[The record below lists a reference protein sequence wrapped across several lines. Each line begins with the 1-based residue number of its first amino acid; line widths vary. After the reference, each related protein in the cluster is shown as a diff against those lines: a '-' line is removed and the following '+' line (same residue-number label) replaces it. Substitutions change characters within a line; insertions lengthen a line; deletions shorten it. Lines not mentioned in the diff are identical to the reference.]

1 MDENPSPVRGLC
13 QGYGK
18 VEMAEKLNIPNDLTI
33 ENSKEAYNSL
43 SKLFATGETFE
54 VGRDIQLNSITK
66 ALIRQLSEDYPEQL
80 IVPEELKNDIFY
92 PKDEGES
99 EKEEDEKPAEP
110 RLDRLGGRILKLWD
124 VIFYFFVIM
133 VDMIFYSL
141 ESIFNRKFIL
151 KNDTTKN
158 AYYIGYL
165 AVPIV
170 FLLAFLIGF
179 TIALQAA
186 IQLAKMGGQS
196 MIAMMST
203 MVMTKELGPLIT
215 AIIIAGRTGS
225 SIAAEIGTMVV
236 MEEVDAL
243 KTMGVKPLKFLL
255 VPKFW
260 AFTTVMPVLTLV
272 ADIAGIFGGFLI
284 ASAYNIPPTSF
295 LVDVI
300 ESIEMKDIFWGT
312 MKSISFAWVIL
323 AVGSFK
329 GLNVR
334 GGADAVGR
342 ATTESVVVSIF
353 MVVAIDAI
361 FSLFLYT

>member
-18 VEMAEKLNIPNDLTI
+18 VEMAEKLNVPNDLTI
-33 ENSKEAYNSL
+33 ESSKEAYNSL

-99 EKEEDEKPAEP
+99 EKEEDEKPTEP

-300 ESIEMKDIFWGT
+300 ESIEMKDLFWGT

>member
-1 MDENPSPVRGLC
+1 MEKI
-13 QGYGK
+13 K
-18 VEMAEKLNIPNDLTI
+18 VPADLTI
-33 ENSKEAYNSL
+33 ANSEKAYLIL
-43 SKLFATGETFE
+43 SSELKKHDSVELDLSGVT
-54 VGRDIQLNSITK
+54 LNSMTK
-66 ALIRQLSEDYPEQL
+66 SFIRQLWDEFGEKINIDEKTKEEVFYKKDE
-80 IVPEELKNDIFY
+80 VEPEEKVVKKEPLLVRL
-92 PKDEGES
+92 GES
-99 EKEEDEKPAEP
+99 LIEV
-110 RLDRLGGRILKLWD
+110 WD
-124 VIFYFFVIM
+124 IIFFFCVIM
-133 VDMIFYSL
+133 VDMIFYSF
-141 ESIFNRKFIL
+141 ESLYDRKFIL
-151 KNDTTKN
+151 KDDTTKN
-158 AYYIGYL
+158 AYYIGYK
-165 AVPIV
+165 AISIV
-170 FLLAFLIGF
+170 FLLSFLIGL

-186 IQLAKMGGQS
+186 IQLAKMGGQGF
-196 MIAMMST
+196 IAMMST

-243 KTMGVKPLKFLL
+243 KTMGIKPLKFLL

-260 AFTTVMPVLTLV
+260 AFTLVMPILTLV
-272 ADIAGIFGGFLI
+272 ADIAGIFGGFI
-284 ASAYNIPPTSF
+284 VAYVYSIPAGSF
-295 LVDVI
+295 ISQMI
-300 ESIEMKDIFWGT
+300 ESLEFADIFWGT
-312 MKSISFAWVIL
+312 VKSISFAWVIL

>member
-1 MDENPSPVRGLC
+1 MV
-13 QGYGK
+13 
-18 VEMAEKLNIPNDLTI
+18 EKLNIPSDLTI
-33 ENSKEAYNSL
+33 ENSKKAFSEL
-43 SKLFATGETFE
+43 SKQFANGATFE
-54 VGRDIQLNSITK
+54 VDRDIQLNSITK
-66 ALIRQLSEDYPEQL
+66 ALIRQLSEDHPDQL

-92 PKDEGES
+92 SKEEGEGGGKS
-99 EKEEDEKPAEP
+99 EEKAGEP
-110 RLDRLGGRILKLWD
+110 RLDRLGGGLLKLWD
-124 VIFYFFVIM
+124 IIFYFFVIM

-203 MVMTKELGPLIT
+203 MIMTKELGPLIT

-272 ADIAGIFGGFLI
+272 ADIAGILGGFLI
-284 ASAYNIPPTSF
+284 ASAYSIPAGSF
-295 LVDVI
+295 WIDVI
-300 ESIEMKDIFWGT
+300 ESIKMSDIFWGT

-353 MVVAIDAI
+353 MVVAIDAV

>member
-1 MDENPSPVRGLC
+1 
-13 QGYGK
+13 
-18 VEMAEKLNIPNDLTI
+18 MAERLNIPNDLTI
-33 ENSKEAYNSL
+33 ENSAKAYAELASRF
-43 SKLFATGETFE
+43 SDGGTFE
-54 VGRDIQLNSITK
+54 IGSGISLNSITK
-66 ALIRQLSEDYPEQL
+66 ALIRQLSENYPEQL
-80 IVPEELKNDIFY
+80 IVPESLKKEIFY
-92 PKDEGES
+92 SKEEAEIEKES
-99 EKEEDEKPAEP
+99 EEKPAEP
-110 RLDRLGGRILKLWD
+110 RLERLGGRILKLWD

-133 VDMIFYSL
+133 VDMIFYSV
-141 ESIFNRKFIL
+141 ESLYNRKFIL
-151 KNDTTKN
+151 KYDTTKN

-165 AVPIV
+165 AIPIV

-196 MIAMMST
+196 MLAMMST
-203 MVMTKELGPLIT
+203 MIMTKELGPLIT

-260 AFTTVMPVLTLV
+260 AFTTVMPVLTLI
-272 ADIAGIFGGFLI
+272 ADIAGIVGGFII
-284 ASAYNIPPTSF
+284 ASVYSIPPKSF
-295 LVDVI
+295 WVDVI
-300 ESIEMKDIFWGT
+300 ESIKMSDIFWGT
-312 MKSISFAWVIL
+312 IKSISFAWVIL

>member
-1 MDENPSPVRGLC
+1 MI
-13 QGYGK
+13 
-18 VEMAEKLNIPNDLTI
+18 EKLTIPDNLTI
-33 ENSKEAYNSL
+33 ENSKEAYAKI
-43 SKLFATGETFE
+43 SKLFVPGASFE
-54 VGRDIQLNSITK
+54 VDRNVSLNSITK
-66 ALIRQLSEDYPEQL
+66 ALIRQLSEDYPDQL
-80 IVPEELKNDIFY
+80 FVPEKLKNEIFY
-92 PKDEGES
+92 PKDEENDEVGK
-99 EKEEDEKPAEP
+99 EKKPQVSFLEN
-110 RLDRLGGRILKLWD
+110 LGGNLMKLGDIIL
-124 VIFYFFVIM
+124 YFFVIM
-133 VDMIFYSL
+133 VDMIFYSI

-151 KNDTTKN
+151 KYDITKN

-170 FLLAFLIGF
+170 FLLEFLIGF

-203 MVMTKELGPLIT
+203 MVMTKELGPLMT

-260 AFTTVMPVLTLV
+260 AFTTVMPVLTLI

-284 ASAYNIPPTSF
+284 ASVYNIPMKSF
-295 LVDVI
+295 FVDVI
-300 ESIEMKDIFWGT
+300 ESIEISDVFWGT
-312 MKSISFAWVIL
+312 VKSLSFAWVIL

>member
-1 MDENPSPVRGLC
+1 
-13 QGYGK
+13 
-18 VEMAEKLNIPNDLTI
+18 MAEKLNIPDNLTI
-33 ENSKEAYNSL
+33 ENSKSAYAGI
-43 SKLFATGETFE
+43 SKQFANGSTFE
-54 VGRDIQLNSITK
+54 LTRDIQLNSITK
-66 ALIRQLSEDYPEQL
+66 ALIRQLSEDHPGQL

-92 PKDEGES
+92 SKEEETA
-99 EKEEDEKPAEP
+99 EKESAKPVEP
-110 RLDRLGGRILKLWD
+110 RLDRLGGRLLKLWD
-124 VIFYFFVIM
+124 VVFYFFVIM
-133 VDMIFYSL
+133 VDMIFYSM

-203 MVMTKELGPLIT
+203 MIMTKELGPLIT

-284 ASAYNIPPTSF
+284 ASAYNIPPGSF
-295 LVDVI
+295 MVDVI
-300 ESIEMKDIFWGT
+300 ESIKMSDIFWGT
-312 MKSISFAWVIL
+312 IKSISFAWVIL

>member
-1 MDENPSPVRGLC
+1 MT
-13 QGYGK
+13 
-18 VEMAEKLNIPNDLTI
+18 EKLNIPADLTI
-33 ENSKEAYNSL
+33 ENSKEAYSAL
-43 SKLFATGETFE
+43 SKLFAKGGTFE

-66 ALIRQLSEDYPEQL
+66 ALIRQLSEDHPDQL

-92 PKDEGES
+92 PKDEGKT
-99 EKEEDEKPAEP
+99 EKEDDEKPAEP
-110 RLDRLGGRILKLWD
+110 RIERLGGRLLKLWD
-124 VIFYFFVIM
+124 VVFYFFVIM

-284 ASAYNIPPTSF
+284 ASAYNIPPGSF

>member
-1 MDENPSPVRGLC
+1 MDENPHAVCRLRERHGEL
-13 QGYGK
+13 
-18 VEMAEKLNIPNDLTI
+18 EMAEKLNIPDNLTI
-33 ENSKEAYNSL
+33 ENSKAAYADL
-43 SKLFATGETFE
+43 SKQFANGATFE
-54 VGRDIQLNSITK
+54 VNRDIQLNSITK
-66 ALIRQLSEDYPEQL
+66 ALIRQLSEDHPDQL
-80 IVPEELKNDIFY
+80 VVPEELKDDIFY
-92 PKDEGES
+92 LKDDGKTEA
-99 EKEEDEKPAEP
+99 EDSAKSAEP
-110 RLDRLGGRILKLWD
+110 LLEKLGGRLLKLWD

-272 ADIAGIFGGFLI
+272 ADIAGIFGGFII
-284 ASAYNIPPTSF
+284 ASAYNIPPGSF

-300 ESIEMKDIFWGT
+300 ESVEMSDIFWGT

-334 GGADAVGR
+334 GGADAVGH

>member
-1 MDENPSPVRGLC
+1 
-13 QGYGK
+13 
-18 VEMAEKLNIPNDLTI
+18 MAEKLNIPDNLTI
-33 ENSKEAYNSL
+33 ENSKSAYAGI
-43 SKLFATGETFE
+43 SKQFANGATLE
-54 VGRDIQLNSITK
+54 VDSDIQLNSITK
-66 ALIRQLSEDYPEQL
+66 ALIRQLSEEHPDQL

-92 PKDEGES
+92 PKEDGEAG
-99 EKEEDEKPAEP
+99 KEEAGKAAEP
-110 RLDRLGGRILKLWD
+110 RLDRLGGRLLKLWD
-124 VIFYFFVIM
+124 VVFYFFVIM

-272 ADIAGIFGGFLI
+272 ADIAGIFGGFII
-284 ASAYNIPPTSF
+284 ASAYNIPPGSF

-300 ESIEMKDIFWGT
+300 ESIEMSDIFWGT

>member
-1 MDENPSPVRGLC
+1 MT
-13 QGYGK
+13 
-18 VEMAEKLNIPNDLTI
+18 EKLNIPDNLTI
-33 ENSKEAYNSL
+33 ENSKAVFSEL
-43 SKLFATGETFE
+43 SKQFANGAAFE
-54 VGRDIQLNSITK
+54 VDRNIQLNSITK
-66 ALIRQLSEDYPEQL
+66 ALIRQLSEDHPDQL

-92 PKDEGES
+92 SKEEGKN
-99 EKEEDEKPAEP
+99 EKEEAEKPAEP
-110 RLDRLGGRILKLWD
+110 RLDRLGGRLLKLWD

-260 AFTTVMPVLTLV
+260 AFTTVMPVLTLI

-353 MVVAIDAI
+353 MVVAIDAV

>member
-1 MDENPSPVRGLC
+1 MI
-13 QGYGK
+13 
-18 VEMAEKLNIPNDLTI
+18 EKLNIPDNLTI
-33 ENSKEAYNSL
+33 ENSKSAYAGI
-43 SKLFATGETFE
+43 SKQFAEGSTFE
-54 VGRDIQLNSITK
+54 VDRDIQLNSITK
-66 ALIRQLSEDYPEQL
+66 ALIRQLSEDHPGQL

-92 PKDEGES
+92 SKEEETA
-99 EKEEDEKPAEP
+99 EKESVKPVEP
-110 RLDRLGGRILKLWD
+110 RLERLGGRLLKLWD
-124 VIFYFFVIM
+124 VVFYFFVIM
-133 VDMIFYSL
+133 VDMIFYSM

-203 MVMTKELGPLIT
+203 MIMTKELGPLIT

-284 ASAYNIPPTSF
+284 ASAYNIPPGSF
-295 LVDVI
+295 MVDVI
-300 ESIEMKDIFWGT
+300 ESIKMSDIFWGT
-312 MKSISFAWVIL
+312 IKSISFAWVIL

>member
-1 MDENPSPVRGLC
+1 MDEDPYAVCGLC

-33 ENSKEAYNSL
+33 ENSKEAYTSL
-43 SKLFATGETFE
+43 SKLFASGETFE

-66 ALIRQLSEDYPEQL
+66 ALIRQLSEDHPDQL
-80 IVPEELKNDIFY
+80 IVPEELKKEIFY
-92 PKDEGES
+92 SKDEGEA
-99 EKEEDEKPAEP
+99 EEDEERPLEP

-284 ASAYNIPPTSF
+284 ASAYNIPPGSF

>member
-1 MDENPSPVRGLC
+1 MI
-13 QGYGK
+13 
-18 VEMAEKLNIPNDLTI
+18 EKLNIPDNLTI
-33 ENSKEAYNSL
+33 ENSKEAYSEL
-43 SKLFATGETFE
+43 SKQFASGATFE
-54 VGRDIQLNSITK
+54 VDLNVSLNSITK
-66 ALIRQLSEDYPEQL
+66 ALIRQLSENYPDQL
-80 IVPEELKNDIFY
+80 IVPEKLKNEIFY
-92 PKDEGES
+92 PKDEGEAEAVKT
-99 EKEEDEKPAEP
+99 EKVKVPFLE
-110 RLDRLGGRILKLWD
+110 RLGERLLKLRD
-124 VIFYFFVIM
+124 VILFFFVIM
-133 VDMIFYSL
+133 VDMIFYSI

-151 KNDTTKN
+151 KYDTTKN

-260 AFTTVMPVLTLV
+260 AFTTVMPVLTLI

-284 ASAYNIPPTSF
+284 ASVYSIPAKSF
-295 LVDVI
+295 LIDVI
-300 ESIEMKDIFWGT
+300 ESIEMTDIFWGT

-353 MVVAIDAI
+353 MVVAIDAV

>member
-1 MDENPSPVRGLC
+1 M
-13 QGYGK
+13 
-18 VEMAEKLNIPNDLTI
+18 EKLVIPDSVTI
-33 ENSKEAYNSL
+33 E
-43 SKLFATGETFE
+43 TGEEVFGSLASVMKKGGEFE
-54 VGRDIQLNSITK
+54 LETENLKLNSITK
-66 ALIRQLSEDYPEQL
+66 AIIRRLFEEFPEKL
-80 IVPEELKNDIFY
+80 VVPEKLKNEIFY
-92 PKDEGES
+92 PKVELAPDAV
-99 EKEEDEKPAEP
+99 EKTEQNEKPALSE
-110 RLDRLGGRILKLWD
+110 RLGGSLLKLGD
-124 VIFYFFVIM
+124 IVLYFCVIM
-133 VDMIFYSL
+133 VDMVFYSIQ
-141 ESIFNRKFIL
+141 SIFNRKFIL
-151 KNDTTKN
+151 KDDTTKN

-165 AVPIV
+165 AIPIV

-196 MIAMMST
+196 MIALMST
-203 MVMTKELGPLIT
+203 MIMTKELGPLIT

-260 AFTTVMPVLTLV
+260 AFTFVMPILTLI
-272 ADIAGIFGGFLI
+272 ADIAGIFGGFVI
-284 ASAYNIPPTSF
+284 ASAYSIPVSAFLTD
-295 LVDVI
+295 LVDALQ
-300 ESIEMKDIFWGT
+300 MKDIWWGT
-312 MKSISFAWVIL
+312 VKSISFAWVIL

-353 MVVAIDAI
+353 MVVAIDAV

>member
-1 MDENPSPVRGLC
+1 
-13 QGYGK
+13 
-18 VEMAEKLNIPNDLTI
+18 MAEKLNIPDNLTI
-33 ENSKEAYNSL
+33 ENSKSAYAGI
-43 SKLFATGETFE
+43 SKQFAKGSTFE
-54 VGRDIQLNSITK
+54 VDRDIQLNSITK
-66 ALIRQLSEDYPEQL
+66 ALIRQLSEDHPGQL

-92 PKDEGES
+92 SKEEGAD
-99 EKEEDEKPAEP
+99 EKESAKPVEP
-110 RLDRLGGRILKLWD
+110 RIERLGGRLLKLWD
-124 VIFYFFVIM
+124 VVFYFFVIM
-133 VDMIFYSL
+133 VDMIFYSM

-203 MVMTKELGPLIT
+203 MIMTKELGPLIT

-284 ASAYNIPPTSF
+284 ASAYNIPPGSF
-295 LVDVI
+295 MVDVI
-300 ESIEMKDIFWGT
+300 ESIKMSDIFWGT
-312 MKSISFAWVIL
+312 IKSISFAWVIL

>member
-1 MDENPSPVRGLC
+1 MV
-13 QGYGK
+13 
-18 VEMAEKLNIPNDLTI
+18 EKLNIPDNLTI
-33 ENSKEAYNSL
+33 ENSKEIYAGL
-43 SKLFATGETFE
+43 SKKFIAGATFE
-54 VGRDIQLNSITK
+54 VERNVSLNSITK
-66 ALIRQLSEDYPEQL
+66 ALIRQLSEDHPGQL
-80 IVPEELKNDIFY
+80 SVPEELKNDIFY
-92 PKDEGES
+92 PKDEGEVKSGS
-99 EKEEDEKPAEP
+99 EKAKVPFLENLGEK
-110 RLDRLGGRILKLWD
+110 LLKLRET
-124 VIFYFFVIM
+124 ILFFFVIM
-133 VDMIFYSL
+133 VDMIFYSAEAL
-141 ESIFNRKFIL
+141 FNRKFIL
-151 KNDTTKN
+151 KYDTTKN

-260 AFTTVMPVLTLV
+260 AFTTVMPVLTLI

-284 ASAYNIPPTSF
+284 SAAYSIPPKSF
-295 LVDVI
+295 LIDVI
-300 ESIEMKDIFWGT
+300 ESIEMHDVFWGT
-312 MKSISFAWVIL
+312 VKSISFAWVIL

-353 MVVAIDAI
+353 MVVAIDAV

>member
-1 MDENPSPVRGLC
+1 MI
-13 QGYGK
+13 
-18 VEMAEKLNIPNDLTI
+18 EKLNIPEDLTI
-33 ENSKEAYNSL
+33 ENSKEAYSKL
-43 SKLFATGETFE
+43 SKQFAAGATFE
-54 VGRDIQLNSITK
+54 VDLNVSLNSITK
-66 ALIRQLSEDYPEQL
+66 ALIRQLSENYPEQL
-80 IVPEELKNDIFY
+80 IVPEQLKNEIFY
-92 PKDEGES
+92 PKDEGEAEAVKT
-99 EKEEDEKPAEP
+99 EKSKVTFLESLGEK
-110 RLDRLGGRILKLWD
+110 LLKLREMIL
-124 VIFYFFVIM
+124 VFFVIM
-133 VDMIFYSL
+133 VDMIFYSI

-151 KNDTTKN
+151 KYDTTKN

-260 AFTTVMPVLTLV
+260 AFTTVMPVLTLI

-284 ASAYNIPPTSF
+284 ASVYSIPAKSF
-295 LVDVI
+295 LIDVI
-300 ESIEMKDIFWGT
+300 ESIEMADIFWGT

>member
-1 MDENPSPVRGLC
+1 MDENPHAVCRLRE
-13 QGYGK
+13 GYGK
-18 VEMAEKLNIPNDLTI
+18 IMAEKLNIPDNLTI
-33 ENSKEAYNSL
+33 ENSKEIY
-43 SKLFATGETFE
+43 SKLSRQFSDGTTFE
-54 VGRDIQLNSITK
+54 VDRDILLNSITK
-66 ALIRQLSEDYPEQL
+66 ALIRELSENYPEQL
-80 IVPEELKNDIFY
+80 VIPEELKNDIFY
-92 PKDEGES
+92 PKDEGKS
-99 EKEEDEKPAEP
+99 EVEEKKAKTPFLEN
-110 RLDRLGGRILKLWD
+110 LGGKLLKLWD
-124 VIFYFFVIM
+124 VIFLFFVIM

-141 ESIFNRKFIL
+141 ESIYNRKFIL

-170 FLLAFLIGF
+170 SLLAFLIGF

-284 ASAYNIPPTSF
+284 ASAYSIPPGSF

-300 ESIEMKDIFWGT
+300 ESVEMSDIFWGT
-312 MKSISFAWVIL
+312 IKSVSFAWVIL